1 LIALDHDRAMRNPRD
16 LEDLIDLVEQSSPRI
31 PIQSVTGSL
40 RLANDGNINLAR
52 VMCAAAN
59 RAARDTARR
68 VAAARR
74 HQAEAGQY
82 SAAGRR
88 PFGFGRDGK
97 TINPAEAA
105 EIVNAADAVCPPA
118 ARRAAAMTPATAARP
133 ATHQGRRAPG

>member
-1 LIALDHDRAMRNPRD
+1 MGRAETDGGAYRFSSAGESHCRTAGLNCAPCVRGSAERLPCSQTGADGLIALDHDRAMRDPRD

-59 RAARDTARR
+59 RAARDTAR
-68 VAAARR
+68 
-74 HQAEAGQY
+74 
-82 SAAGRR
+82 
-88 PFGFGRDGK
+88 
-97 TINPAEAA
+97 
-105 EIVNAADAVCPPA
+105 
-118 ARRAAAMTPATAARP
+118 P